1 MSAPHLLHE
10 FPLHY
15 ESLVRFLRRRLGCDE
30 QAREVAHD
38 TWMRLAERPAAGAE
52 PIGDARSYFCTV
64 AANLHLDQHRRT
76 QWLQSHLAQTADTGA
91 GATHAPD
98 VADGVMYRQALAAL
112 DAALAALPAR
122 ARAVFEAHRIHGEC
136 QAGISARLGVSLG
149 TVERDL
155 AVAGDRV
162 EAALRRW
169 RGDKALPT
177 SAKGRRKSLASLLG
191 LGAVGVLGWQGWRH
205 WQAQALQW
213 QAAFATPRGQRLNRA
228 LPDGSLL
235 ALDADSRAEVA
246 FDARR
251 RAVRLLQGAAFFEV
265 RAEAARPFVVDAGGV
280 TVTVLGTRFG
290 VELDPAGGVLVQ
302 VESGRVRVERGGQV
316 LAAALTAGQGLAVPP
331 GAPPARA
338 AGGPAAPWREGRL
351 HFDATPLA
359 DAVQRL
365 SRYSRMDLRTDARAA
380 PLRVS
385 GTVEIAQAHDWL
397 QALPAA
403 LPVRLVREPDG
414 GILLAG
420 RE

>member
-136 QAGISARLGVSLG
+136 QAGIAARLGVSLG

-162 EAALRRW
+162 EAALHRW

-265 RAEAARPFVVDAGGV
+265 CAEAARPFVVDAGGV

-331 GAPPARA
+331 APPRPARRA
-338 AGGPAAPWREGRL
+338 ARRRRGAKAACTSTPRRWPTRCSACRAIAAWTCAPTPAPPRCA
-351 HFDATPLA
+351 
-359 DAVQRL
+359 
-365 SRYSRMDLRTDARAA
+365 
-380 PLRVS
+380 
-385 GTVEIAQAHDWL
+385 
-397 QALPAA
+397 
-403 LPVRLVREPDG
+403 
-414 GILLAG
+414 
-420 RE
+420 

>member
-1 MSAPHLLHE
+1 MSTSHLLHE

-38 TWMRLAERPAAGAE
+38 TWMRLAERPAADIE

-64 AANLHLDQHRRT
+64 AANLHLDQHRRAR
-76 QWLQSHLAQTADTGA
+76 WLQSHLAQTVDTGA
-91 GATHAPD
+91 GAAHVPD
-98 VADGVMYRQALAAL
+98 VADGLMYRQALAAL

-122 ARAVFEAHRIHGEC
+122 ARTVFEAHRIHGEC
-136 QAGISARLGVSLG
+136 QGGIAARLDVSLG

-162 EAALRRW
+162 EAALRYW
-169 RGDKALPT
+169 RGDKVVPA
-177 SAKGRRKSLASLLG
+177 AARGRRKSLASLLG
-191 LGAVGVLGWQGWRH
+191 LGAVAMAGGWQGWRY

-213 QAAFATPRGQRLNRA
+213 QAALATPRGQRLNRA
-228 LPDGSLL
+228 LPDGSQL

-251 RAVRLLQGAAFFEV
+251 RAVRLLQGAAFFAV
-265 RAEAARPFVVDAGGV
+265 HAEAARPFVVDAGGV
-280 TVTVLGTRFG
+280 TVTVLGTRFS
-290 VELDPAGGVLVQ
+290 VELDPAGDVLVQ
-302 VESGRVRVERGGQV
+302 VESGRVRVERVGQL

-331 GAPPARA
+331 GGAAARA
-338 AGGPAAPWREGRL
+338 TSGPVAPWRDGRL

-365 SRYSRMDLRTDARAA
+365 SRYSRMDLHADARAA
-380 PLRVS
+380 SLRVS
-385 GTVEIAQAHDWL
+385 GTVEIAHAHDWL

-403 LPVRLVREPDG
+403 LPVRLVRESDG
-414 GILLAG
+414 SLLLAG
-420 RE
+420 R